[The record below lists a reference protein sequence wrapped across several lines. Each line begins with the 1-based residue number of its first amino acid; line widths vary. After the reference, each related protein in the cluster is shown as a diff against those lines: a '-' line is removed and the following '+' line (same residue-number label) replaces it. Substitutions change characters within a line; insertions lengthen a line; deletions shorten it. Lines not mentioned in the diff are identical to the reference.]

1 MSSSRVVTTVA
12 AVVVSLATSFSS
24 GCKAEDNRLF
34 DETGVWTLEKYS
46 LDGTPYEDITQG
58 RKNRFLLRF
67 MPTAGIEPPDL
78 MGGLVAAA
86 ACHEEGTNVDIKA
99 STCVNA
105 EFSTWS
111 CQCFAYTF
119 EESKMVWQEYDPGQT
134 PPVVG
139 VPPAGDG
146 TDEGGGEF
154 GDAIEIEVSA
164 FGSSTSTYEFSSLPT
179 GLFNS
184 DGENARH
191 VFQLKA
197 DSVWTDVDINGDDVP
212 DLEECSALCFP

>member
-12 AVVVSLATSFSS
+12 VVVVSLATSFAS
-24 GCKAEDNRLF
+24 GCKAEDTRLF
-34 DETGVWTLEKYS
+34 DETGVWTLEKFT
-46 LDGTPYEDITQG
+46 LDGSPYQDITQG

-67 MPTAGIEPPDL
+67 MPTPGIEPPDL

-86 ACHEEGTNVDIKA
+86 SCHEMGTMIDIKG

-105 EFSTWS
+105 GLSTWD

-119 EESKMVWQEYDPGQT
+119 EESKMVWQEFDPGQP

-139 VPPAGDG
+139 VPPAD
-146 TDEGGGEF
+146 DEGGAEF
-154 GDAIEIEVSA
+154 GDAHAIEVSA
-164 FGSSTSTYEFSSLPT
+164 FGSSSSTFEFYSLPA

-212 DLEECSALCFP
+212 DLDECSASCFP